1 MIMMIAEM
9 PRQAPV
15 AGRFFG
21 GEFWLRFLQ
30 PLPVARLWRG
40 MTAWQI
46 ARRHAA
52 GQTKPRWTRPG
63 KAEFAPSATTDSLPL
78 RKVEGEVRRVGKSGN
93 APLESLAGG
102 ALAARFHAWHGRSG
116 CRYVCSVFPAKPA
129 EPDFGLPDFGEAV
142 VIAAAFKGDGA
153 RGLVSICQCEAD
165 ANPGARESFIAQ
177 ALAAGAAE
185 WHVHLLA
192 TGMMQR
198 RALLADIKAMTR
210 TGAFAKACAVAAA

>member
-1 MIMMIAEM
+1 MIMMITQM
-9 PRQAPV
+9 PQQAPV
-15 AGRFFG
+15 AGRSFG

-40 MTAWQI
+40 MWQV

-52 GQTKPRWTRPG
+52 GQTKPRWTGRE
-63 KAEFAPSATTDSLPL
+63 KAEFAPSGTTDSLLL
-78 RKVEGEVRRVGKSGN
+78 REGQEAVRRVGKSGN

-116 CRYVCSVFPAKPA
+116 RRYVCSVFPAKPA

-142 VIAAAFKGDGA
+142 VIAAAFKGDDT
-153 RGLVSICQCEAD
+153 RGLVSICQCEAG
-165 ANPGARESFIAQ
+165 AKPGARESFIAQ

-192 TGMMQR
+192 AGMMQR
-198 RALLADIKAMTR
+198 RALLADIKAMT
-210 TGAFAKACAVAAA
+210 GAFAKARAAAAA